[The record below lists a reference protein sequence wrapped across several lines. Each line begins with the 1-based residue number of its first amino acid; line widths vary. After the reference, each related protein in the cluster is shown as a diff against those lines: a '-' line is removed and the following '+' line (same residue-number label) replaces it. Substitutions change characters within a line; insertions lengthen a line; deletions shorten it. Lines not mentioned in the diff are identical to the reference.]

1 MNPSKQP
8 LNVYFI
14 MMVASAFLML
24 LACILMFFESARYG
38 SPWEKTGVPRV
49 QVVKQ
54 VTNILA

>member
-8 LNVYFI
+8 INVYFI
-14 MMVASAFLML
+14 MMVASALLML

-49 QVVKQ
+49 HSVEPIR
-54 VTNILA
+54 NITV

>member
-38 SPWEKTGVPRV
+38 SPWEKTGMPRV
-49 QVVKQ
+49 HVVEQINKFI
-54 VTNILA
+54 V